1 MLHETP
7 SAQLVE
13 VLPQVTAFLKRTH
26 GAFIDGKSVTLST
39 DRLIDVYNPADGNVI
54 SRTIAA
60 KEDDVRLAVSSARR
74 ALPVWRDLR
83 PADRERCLFRL
94 SELIEAHGE
103 ELAQLESINQGKSIN
118 HTRAIDVAGSVEY
131 VRYMAGWATKIEG
144 STLDLS
150 IPIPPD
156 TRNLGFT
163 LREPVGVV
171 GAIVP
176 WNFPMMIAL
185 WKIAPAL
192 ACGCTIVVKPS
203 EDTPL
208 TALRLAELVIEAGI
222 PPGVVNVVPGYGR
235 DAGAALVEHPDVNK
249 ITFTGSTEIGRR
261 IGISALQNMT
271 RFALELGGK
280 NPLIVLSD
288 VDLPQI
294 MPGLMGACFLNQ
306 GQVCAAASRLYV
318 HRSIYDRFVADLA
331 GAMKGLKLGPGL
343 DPSADIQ
350 PLVSR
355 AHVDRVAAL
364 VETAGRTAEI
374 VTGGRRPDRSGF
386 YFEPTLVINAD
397 AENPSVRDEIFGP
410 VISVTPIADLE
421 EAVALSNASRNGLA
435 ASVWTNDLNSALR
448 GIQALEAGTVWV
460 NSHIPVDPNLPFGG
474 FKQSGIGREHGRQ
487 MIEQYTELKSVCIP
501 VPR

>member
-1 MLHETP
+1 MLHETTN
-7 SAQLVE
+7 ARLVE
-13 VLPQVTAFLKRTH
+13 RLAQVSAFLDRTH
-26 GAFIDGKSVTLST
+26 GAFIDGKSVTSCT
-39 DRLIDVYNPADGNVI
+39 SRFIDIYNPADGNVV
-54 SRTIAA
+54 SRTIAGT
-60 KEDDVRLAVSSARR
+60 EHEVSLAVASARR
-74 ALPVWRDLR
+74 ALGVWRDMR

-94 SELIEAHGE
+94 SELIQANGE
-103 ELAQLESINQGKSIN
+103 ELAQLETINQGKSIQ
-118 HTRAIDVAGSVEY
+118 HARAIDVAGSVEY

-150 IPIPPD
+150 IPVPPGS
-156 TRNLGFT
+156 RNLGFT

-192 ACGCTIVVKPS
+192 ACGCTIVIKPS

-208 TALRLAELVIEAGI
+208 TALRIAELAIEAGI
-222 PPGVVNVVPGYGR
+222 PPGVVNVVPGYGH
-235 DAGAALVEHPDVNK
+235 DAGAALVRHPDVNK
-249 ITFTGSTEIGRR
+249 ITFTGSTETGRR
-261 IGISALQNMT
+261 IGVSALQNMT
-271 RFALELGGK
+271 RFTLELGGK

-288 VDLPQI
+288 VDLAQI

-318 HRSIYDRFVADLA
+318 HRAAYDRVVADLERA
-331 GAMKGLKLGPGL
+331 IGNLKLGPGL
-343 DPSADIQ
+343 DMSADIQ

-355 AHVDRVAAL
+355 AHVEKVAAL
-364 VETAGRTAEI
+364 VEAAGKTARI
-374 VTGGRRPDRSGF
+374 VTGGRRPDRAGF
-386 YFEPTLVINAD
+386 YFEPTLIVDAD

-410 VISVTPIADLE
+410 VISVTPISDLE
-421 EAVALSNASRNGLA
+421 EAIALSNASRNGLA

-448 GIQALEAGTVWV
+448 GIRKLEAGMVWV

-474 FKQSGIGREHGRQ
+474 MKQSGVGREHGRQ